1 MDGHA
6 RTSIVTPKRN
16 CPKRAWKGID
26 MIRPLLATAAVAMV
40 AMTPACAEG
49 NKAPV
54 TMERAEL
61 ETIIHEYIVTHPE
74 VIEEAIIALNARDRA
89 NAAKEAQE
97 AISQNKDQLYSLD
110 TDHFIGPADAPVTVV
125 EFFDY
130 RCGYCKRSMPF
141 VQELPEK
148 YDNKV
153 RVVFKEYPIFGGISE
168 TAALAALAAGKQD
181 KYYDMH
187 VALMNLKSNDEL
199 TEKKI
204 DELAKEVGVDVRKMR
219 ADMQS
224 VALKKQLDDMQRLGH
239 ALNLSGTPGFYVGDT
254 AIEGAD
260 EQGVRNAIKKELE
273 G

>member
-1 MDGHA
+1 
-6 RTSIVTPKRN
+6 
-16 CPKRAWKGID
+16 
-26 MIRPLLATAAVAMV
+26 MIRPLLATTAVAMV

-97 AISQNKDQLYSLD
+97 AINQNKDQLYSLD

>member
-1 MDGHA
+1 M
-6 RTSIVTPKRN
+6 
-16 CPKRAWKGID
+16 
-26 MIRPLLATAAVAMV
+26 MIRPLLAAAAVATV
-40 AMTPACAEG
+40 AMTPACAESG
-49 NKAPV
+49 KTPV
-54 TMERAEL
+54 SMDRAEL

-89 NAAKEAQE
+89 DAAKAAKA
-97 AISQNKDQLYSLD
+97 AISQNKDQLYNLD

-130 RCGYCKRSMPF
+130 RCGYCKRSLSF
-141 VQELPEK
+141 VQALPEEF
-148 YDNKV
+148 DNKV

-187 VALMNLKSNDEL
+187 AALMQLKSNDAL

-204 DELAKEVGVDVRKMR
+204 DEIAEDIGVDVRKMR

-239 ALNLSGTPGFYVGDT
+239 ALNLDGTPGFYIGDT
-254 AIEGAD
+254 AIGGAD
-260 EQGVRNAIKKELE
+260 EQGVKNAIRDALK

>member
-1 MDGHA
+1 
-6 RTSIVTPKRN
+6 
-16 CPKRAWKGID
+16 
-26 MIRPLLATAAVAMV
+26 MIRPLLATAAFGLVAL
-40 AMTPACAEG
+40 TPACAESG
-49 NKAPV
+49 KAPV

-61 ETIIHEYIVTHPE
+61 ETVIHEYIVTHPE

-89 NAAKEAQE
+89 EAAKAAKD
-97 AISQNKDQLYSLD
+97 AISQNADELYDLD

-141 VQELPEK
+141 VQGLPEQ

-168 TAALAALAAGKQD
+168 TAALAALAAGKQG
-181 KYYDMH
+181 KYYEMH
-187 VALMNLKSNDEL
+187 VALMGLKSNDEL

-204 DELAKEVGVDVRKMR
+204 DELGEEIGIDVRKMR
-219 ADMQS
+219 ADMKS
-224 VALKKQLDDMQRLGH
+224 VSLRKQLDDMQKLGH
-239 ALNLSGTPGFYVGDT
+239 ALNLTGTPGFYIGDT

-260 EQGVRNAIKKELE
+260 QPGIEKAIKDALK

>member
-1 MDGHA
+1 M
-6 RTSIVTPKRN
+6 
-16 CPKRAWKGID
+16 

-89 NAAKEAQE
+89 NAVKAAQE
-97 AISQNKDQLYSLD
+97 AISQNKDQLYNLD

-204 DELAKEVGVDVRKMR
+204 DELAEEVGVDVRKMR

-239 ALNLSGTPGFYVGDT
+239 ALNLSGTPGFYIGDT

>member
-1 MDGHA
+1 M
-6 RTSIVTPKRN
+6 
-16 CPKRAWKGID
+16 

-89 NAAKEAQE
+89 NAAKAAQE
-97 AISQNKDQLYSLD
+97 AISQNKDQLYNLD

-199 TEKKI
+199 TETKI
-204 DELAKEVGVDVRKMR
+204 DELAEEVGVDVRKMR

-239 ALNLSGTPGFYVGDT
+239 ALNLSGTPGFYIGDT

>member
-1 MDGHA
+1 M
-6 RTSIVTPKRN
+6 
-16 CPKRAWKGID
+16 

-89 NAAKEAQE
+89 NAAKAAQD
-97 AISQNKDQLYSLD
+97 AISQNKDQLYNLD

-199 TEKKI
+199 TETKI
-204 DELAKEVGVDVRKMR
+204 DELAEEVGVDVRKMR

-239 ALNLSGTPGFYVGDT
+239 ALNLSGTPGFYIGDT

>member
-16 CPKRAWKGID
+16 SPKRAWKGID

>member
-1 MDGHA
+1 M
-6 RTSIVTPKRN
+6 
-16 CPKRAWKGID
+16 
-26 MIRPLLATAAVAMV
+26 MIRPLLATATVAMV

-89 NAAKEAQE
+89 NAAKAAQE
-97 AISQNKDQLYSLD
+97 AISQNKDQLYNLD

-204 DELAKEVGVDVRKMR
+204 DELAEEVGVDVRKMR

-239 ALNLSGTPGFYVGDT
+239 ALNLSGTPGFYIGDT

>member
-1 MDGHA
+1 M
-6 RTSIVTPKRN
+6 
-16 CPKRAWKGID
+16 

-89 NAAKEAQE
+89 KAAKAAQE
-97 AISQNKDQLYSLD
+97 AISQNKDQALQSRY
-110 TDHFIGPADAPVTVV
+110 GPLHRSGRCPVTVV

-199 TEKKI
+199 TEKPRSTSWPKRSAWTSARCAPTCSRSPSRSSWTTCSV
-204 DELAKEVGVDVRKMR
+204 LATR
-219 ADMQS
+219 
-224 VALKKQLDDMQRLGH
+224 
-239 ALNLSGTPGFYVGDT
+239 
-254 AIEGAD
+254 
-260 EQGVRNAIKKELE
+260 
-273 G
+273 

>member
-1 MDGHA
+1 
-6 RTSIVTPKRN
+6 
-16 CPKRAWKGID
+16 
-26 MIRPLLATAAVAMV
+26 MIRPLLATTAVAMV

-49 NKAPV
+49 NKTPV
-54 TMERAEL
+54 SMDRAEL

-204 DELAKEVGVDVRKMR
+204 DELAEKVGVDVRKMR

>member
-1 MDGHA
+1 
-6 RTSIVTPKRN
+6 
-16 CPKRAWKGID
+16 
-26 MIRPLLATAAVAMV
+26 MV

-89 NAAKEAQE
+89 NAAKAAQE
-97 AISQNKDQLYSLD
+97 AISQNKDQLYNLD

-204 DELAKEVGVDVRKMR
+204 DELAEEVGVDVRKMR

-224 VALKKQLDDMQRLGH
+224 VVLKKQLDDMQRLGH

>member
-1 MDGHA
+1 M
-6 RTSIVTPKRN
+6 KRF
-16 CPKRAWKGID
+16 A
-26 MIRPLLATAAVAMV
+26 LTFAAVAMV

-97 AISQNKDQLYSLD
+97 AINQNKDQLYSLD

-199 TEKKI
+199 TETKI
-204 DELAKEVGVDVRKMR
+204 DELAEEVGVDVRKMR

-239 ALNLSGTPGFYVGDT
+239 ALNLSGTPGFYIGDT

>member
-1 MDGHA
+1 
-6 RTSIVTPKRN
+6 
-16 CPKRAWKGID
+16 
-26 MIRPLLATAAVAMV
+26 
-40 AMTPACAEG
+40 
-49 NKAPV
+49 
-54 TMERAEL
+54 MERAEL
-61 ETIIHEYIVTHPE
+61 ETVIHEYIVTHPE

-89 NAAKEAQE
+89 EAAKAAKD
-97 AISQNKDQLYSLD
+97 AISQNADELYDLD

-141 VQELPEK
+141 VQGLPEQ

-168 TAALAALAAGKQD
+168 TAALAALAAGKQG
-181 KYYDMH
+181 KYYEMH
-187 VALMNLKSNDEL
+187 VALMGLKSNDEL

-204 DELAKEVGVDVRKMR
+204 DELGEEIGIDVRKMR
-219 ADMQS
+219 ADMKS
-224 VALKKQLDDMQRLGH
+224 VSLRKQLDDMQKLGH
-239 ALNLSGTPGFYVGDT
+239 ALNLTGTPGFYIGDT

-260 EQGVRNAIKKELE
+260 QPGIEKAIKDALK

>member
-1 MDGHA
+1 
-6 RTSIVTPKRN
+6 
-16 CPKRAWKGID
+16 

-97 AISQNKDQLYSLD
+97 AISQNKDKLYSLD

-204 DELAKEVGVDVRKMR
+204 DELAKKVGVDVRKMR

>member
-1 MDGHA
+1 M
-6 RTSIVTPKRN
+6 
-16 CPKRAWKGID
+16 
-26 MIRPLLATAAVAMV
+26 MIRPLLATATVAMV

-89 NAAKEAQE
+89 NAAKAAQE
-97 AISQNKDQLYSLD
+97 AISQNKDQLYNLD

-204 DELAKEVGVDVRKMR
+204 DELAEEVGVDVRKMR

-224 VALKKQLDDMQRLGH
+224 VVLKKQLDDMQRLGH

>member
-1 MDGHA
+1 M
-6 RTSIVTPKRN
+6 
-16 CPKRAWKGID
+16 

-97 AISQNKDQLYSLD
+97 AINQNKDQLYSLD

>member
-1 MDGHA
+1 M
-6 RTSIVTPKRN
+6 
-16 CPKRAWKGID
+16 

-49 NKAPV
+49 AKAPV

-89 NAAKEAQE
+89 NAAEAAKA
-97 AISQNKDQLYSLD
+97 AISQNKDKLYSLD
-110 TDHFIGPADAPVTVV
+110 TDHFIGPEDAPVTVV

-181 KYYDMH
+181 KYYEMH
-187 VALMNLKSNDEL
+187 VALMGLKSNDEL

-204 DELAKEVGVDVRKMR
+204 DELAKKVGVDVRKMR

-239 ALNLSGTPGFYVGDT
+239 ALNLGGTPGFYVGDT

-260 EQGVRNAIKKELE
+260 EQGVRNAIKEALK

>member
-1 MDGHA
+1 
-6 RTSIVTPKRN
+6 
-16 CPKRAWKGID
+16 
-26 MIRPLLATAAVAMV
+26 MIRPLLATAAFGLVAL
-40 AMTPACAEG
+40 TPACAEG
-49 NKAPV
+49 GKAPV

-61 ETIIHEYIVTHPE
+61 ETVIHEYIVTHPE

-89 NAAKEAQE
+89 EAAKAAKE
-97 AISQNKDQLYSLD
+97 AISQNADELYDLD

-141 VQELPEK
+141 VQGLPEQ

-168 TAALAALAAGKQD
+168 TAALAALAAGKQG
-181 KYYDMH
+181 KYYEMH
-187 VALMNLKSNDEL
+187 VALMELKSNDEL

-204 DELAKEVGVDVRKMR
+204 DELGEEIGIDVRKMR
-219 ADMQS
+219 ADMKS
-224 VALKKQLDDMQRLGH
+224 VSLRKQLDDMQKLGH
-239 ALNLSGTPGFYVGDT
+239 ALNLTGTPGFYIGDT

-260 EQGVRNAIKKELE
+260 QPGIEKAIKDALK